1 MARMSKY
8 TKEVREVLT
17 HAREETQRL
26 RHRLI
31 GTEHLF
37 LSMLRLNYPLIES
50 LFVSLHTSTARI
62 IQALDFVIGRG
73 RRALVSEPV
82 LSAAARATLARAEEA
97 ALAEQVDLIGIEH
110 LLSGILGERDGI
122 VMGVLESLGMYPD
135 VVKQQLRM
143 LVVNGYEHLISS
155 IKYRELQN
163 STPTLNL
170 VSRDLTLETL
180 NDQLDPLIGRE
191 NELERTM
198 QILSRRTKNNPVLI
212 GPAGVGKT
220 AIAEGLTRR
229 IVQGKVPENLL
240 DCRVVALDL
249 GLLTL
254 GTRFRGDFEERLKAI
269 LREISLAPNLIVVI
283 DELHTLLQTG
293 TAEGS
298 LDAANLF
305 KPLLARGALRC
316 IGATTL
322 DDYRKIIEDDPALE
336 RRFQPV
342 MVNETSA
349 RETLQILYGL
359 RPRYEEFHQ
368 VTISDEALR
377 AAVRLSSHYIQ
388 GRHQPDNAL
397 DLIDEAASHMC
408 VRRAV
413 APDGVQRLRAEIS
426 HIRREKEH
434 TIAEHNFI
442 RAATLLKNERHTRQ
456 ELHRAEYEWQLMHQR
471 ERPHVRE
478 HDIAELVSSRTG
490 IPLGSLSQE
499 ERWHLL
505 GLEQELHKQVI
516 GQEDAVNAVARV
528 IRRWRTRIHDT
539 RRPIG
544 SFLFVGPTGVGK
556 TELARALAF
565 SLFGDERALLKLD
578 MSEFMEY
585 HQVSRLVGAPPG
597 YLGHDQAGQ
606 LTEIIRRRPY
616 SIVLFDE
623 IEKAHVKIV
632 DILLQI
638 LEDGCLTDAHG
649 QTVSFKQSIIII
661 TSNVGTMHGVPGL
674 FSFVPARENEIQS
687 SGQIQ
692 QNRRVD
698 LALRETFRPELLN
711 RIDEIVT
718 FHALRL
724 EHIRQIVDLLIVRLQ
739 KQLAEQSI
747 SLQVTSAT
755 RAFLAK
761 RGYDVAYGARSLR
774 RVVQVLL
781 EDKLAEAILLGTCH
795 AGDMVEV
802 NVSDE
807 NIILRVCT
815 DKDQH
820 VA

>member
-1 MARMSKY
+1 
-8 TKEVREVLT
+8 
-17 HAREETQRL
+17 
-26 RHRLI
+26 
-31 GTEHLF
+31 
-37 LSMLRLNYPLIES
+37 
-50 LFVSLHTSTARI
+50 
-62 IQALDFVIGRG
+62 
-73 RRALVSEPV
+73 
-82 LSAAARATLARAEEA
+82 
-97 ALAEQVDLIGIEH
+97 
-110 LLSGILGERDGI
+110 
-122 VMGVLESLGMYPD
+122 
-135 VVKQQLRM
+135 
-143 LVVNGYEHLISS
+143 
-155 IKYRELQN
+155 
-163 STPTLNL
+163 
-170 VSRDLTLETL
+170 
-180 NDQLDPLIGRE
+180 
-191 NELERTM
+191 
-198 QILSRRTKNNPVLI
+198 
-212 GPAGVGKT
+212 
-220 AIAEGLTRR
+220 
-229 IVQGKVPENLL
+229 
-240 DCRVVALDL
+240 
-249 GLLTL
+249 
-254 GTRFRGDFEERLKAI
+254 
-269 LREISLAPNLIVVI
+269 
-283 DELHTLLQTG
+283 
-293 TAEGS
+293 
-298 LDAANLF
+298 
-305 KPLLARGALRC
+305 
-316 IGATTL
+316 
-322 DDYRKIIEDDPALE
+322 
-336 RRFQPV
+336 
-342 MVNETSA
+342 
-349 RETLQILYGL
+349 
-359 RPRYEEFHQ
+359 
-368 VTISDEALR
+368 
-377 AAVRLSSHYIQ
+377 
-388 GRHQPDNAL
+388 
-397 DLIDEAASHMC
+397 
-408 VRRAV
+408 
-413 APDGVQRLRAEIS
+413 
-426 HIRREKEH
+426 
-434 TIAEHNFI
+434 
-442 RAATLLKNERHTRQ
+442 
-456 ELHRAEYEWQLMHQR
+456 
-471 ERPHVRE
+471 
-478 HDIAELVSSRTG
+478 
-490 IPLGSLSQE
+490 
-499 ERWHLL
+499 
-505 GLEQELHKQVI
+505 
-516 GQEDAVNAVARV
+516 
-528 IRRWRTRIHDT
+528 
-539 RRPIG
+539 
-544 SFLFVGPTGVGK
+544 VGK

-606 LTEIIRRRPY
+606 LTETIRRRPY

-774 RVVQVLL
+774 HVVQVLL

-807 NIILRVCT
+807 NVILRVCT